1 MSRRV
6 GSRLPVKEGIAN
18 GSLYLF
24 RDPPLVQISLGEP
37 SVTPRAAKQPIHK
50 SDLSPA
56 PSNATKRPYW
66 TDPLDST
73 VKYAG
78 GDPLDIEQVL
88 ASIVDKSTLKPAI
101 IVLRDLHDQGRPLF
115 LITTLTSRYFP
126 RGRWRAYLYILKP
139 PNPPTYQLVGSLA
152 LTIEPR
158 QISPFHTWRYLKRA
172 IKTMQHPEA
181 TRHIRKSAGLRF

>member
-1 MSRRV
+1 MS
-6 GSRLPVKEGIAN
+6 N
-18 GSLYLF
+18 GSLYSF
-24 RDPPLVQISLGEP
+24 RHSPQVKISLGEALHQA
-37 SVTPRAAKQPIHK
+37 SVSEQPIHK
-50 SDLSPA
+50 SDLP
-56 PSNATKRPYW
+56 PHRYGRTKRPYW

-78 GDPLDIEQVL
+78 GNPLDIDQVL

-126 RGRWRAYLYILKP
+126 RGHWRAYLYILKA
-139 PNPPTYQLVGSLA
+139 PNPPTYQLTGSLT

-158 QISPFHTWRYLKRA
+158 QISPEHTWRYLARVLRA
-172 IKTMQHPEA
+172 MRNPEA
-181 TRHIRKSAGLRF
+181 TRHIRKSAGLRFDI